1 MHNRD
6 AWYSSDTVRFVR
18 AGIVG
23 VHLWLLSV
31 TEWKYPSEPKKSLS
45 ALQFLPRL
53 RAYRSNALSWPKAC
67 SMHWLAKTG
76 TGSGFIGIELTTH
89 LWPQKTLHTAMTQG
103 PSTWQEVWPCHRHDR
118 SSCLVHGEPCQSQLI
133 WSPTHFPLQL
143 TNQWHNSEVSHSHH
157 YSIHTYSMCRNSPL
171 DRAPHTHT
179 VRTYIPISPTVC
191 SYRQAEWAHEPKQ
204 SFYH

>member
-1 MHNRD
+1 
-6 AWYSSDTVRFVR
+6 
-18 AGIVG
+18 
-23 VHLWLLSV
+23 
-31 TEWKYPSEPKKSLS
+31 
-45 ALQFLPRL
+45 
-53 RAYRSNALSWPKAC
+53 
-67 SMHWLAKTG
+67 MHWLAKTG

-89 LWPQKTLHTAMTQG
+89 LWPQKTLHTAVTQG
-103 PSTWQEVWPCHRHDR
+103 PSTWQEVWPCHRHD
-118 SSCLVHGEPCQSQLI
+118 SSPCLVHGEPCQSQLI

-191 SYRQAEWAHEPKQ
+191 SKRQAEWAHEPKQ
-204 SFYH
+204 SFYHYTHVHMLINDYTLIQFFCLPKQFLAATSLCTYCCAARNSRATAMWVANW